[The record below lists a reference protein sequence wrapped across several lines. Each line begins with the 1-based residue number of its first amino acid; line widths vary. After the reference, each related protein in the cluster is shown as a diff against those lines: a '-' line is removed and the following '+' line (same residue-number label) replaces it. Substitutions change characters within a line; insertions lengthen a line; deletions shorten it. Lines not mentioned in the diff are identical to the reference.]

1 MNNVYPV
8 SKEFINQLKSIR
20 RESYD
25 SYHAIKILN
34 NRFYWKQY
42 SLIANVAINSPEL
55 FKDMYDDKVTFDIFP
70 R

>member
-8 SKEFINQLKSIR
+8 SKEFMNQLESIR
-20 RESYD
+20 IESYN

-34 NRFYWKQY
+34 NRRYWKQY
-42 SLIANVAINSPEL
+42 SLITNVAINSPEL
-55 FKDMYDDKVTFDIFP
+55 FKDMYDDKVFLYIFP

>member
-1 MNNVYPV
+1 MNNEYPV
-8 SKEFINQLKSIR
+8 SKEFMNQLKSIR

-34 NRFYWKQY
+34 NRRYWKQY

>member
-8 SKEFINQLKSIR
+8 TKKFMNQLKSIR
-20 RESYD
+20 RESCD

-34 NRFYWKQY
+34 NRRYWKQY
-42 SLIANVAINSPEL
+42 LLIANVAINSPKL
-55 FKDMYDDKVTFDIFP
+55 FKDMYNDKVTFDIFP

>member
-1 MNNVYPV
+1 MNNEYPV
-8 SKEFINQLKSIR
+8 SKEFMNQLKSIR
-20 RESYD
+20 RESYG

-34 NRFYWKQY
+34 NQRYWKQY

>member
-8 SKEFINQLKSIR
+8 SKEFMNQLKSIH

-34 NRFYWKQY
+34 NRRYWKQY

>member
-34 NRFYWKQY
+34 NRRYWEQY
-42 SLIANVAINSPEL
+42 SLIANVAVNSPEL
-55 FKDMYDDKVTFDIFP
+55 FKDMYDDEVIFDIFP